1 MSKLVVDK
9 LSEQTG
15 TAFLVFAI
23 SIVAGQL
30 LMPKLPLV
38 EQLSQRGR
46 FKGPKMFADMVLRR
60 YDVL

>member
-1 MSKLVVDK
+1 MSRLVVDK

-38 EQLSQRGR
+38 EQLSQRGM
-46 FKGPKMFADMVLRR
+46 FKGPKMFAEYGLTKV
-60 YDVL
+60 